1 MLTVRLVFNF
11 MMWEVG
17 GAVYKRSEIHPQIEK
32 NFWCVLSP
40 ALKPEIVCLNSK
52 LTAWFCCFS
61 QKGKF

>member
-11 MMWEVG
+11 MVWEVG
-17 GAVYKRSEIHPQIEK
+17 GAVFIRSEIHSQLEK
-32 NFWCVLSP
+32 ILWCVLSP
-40 ALKPEIVCLNSK
+40 APNTGIVCLNSM